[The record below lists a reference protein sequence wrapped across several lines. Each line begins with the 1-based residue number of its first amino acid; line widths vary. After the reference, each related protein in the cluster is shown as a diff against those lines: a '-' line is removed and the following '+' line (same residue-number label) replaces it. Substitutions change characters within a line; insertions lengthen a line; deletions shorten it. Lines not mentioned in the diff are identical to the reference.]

1 LSWRIEWK
9 AISDR
14 IEGLLEAGRLFA
26 QLWIGHGSDHKGI
39 IKQDL
44 APHARSIFQ
53 DIKKFKDNYESSLP
67 PTALASIERFL
78 SHENNFMAEPIR
90 SDLDGIKFVLP
101 CLASFRSEFTFKL
114 SDIQAVAKR
123 VTERAFEHLKRS
135 IIADESVK
143 SRWIGAFK
151 SGEAACEKLGAAH
164 LLLHGIWAF
173 KAYAAGERTDLI
185 LGEPLM
191 DLAVVESTAEA
202 LVLTEWKIVSS
213 NDLVA
218 KAEQALTQAKLYGEG
233 SLAGFELAEYRYLVL
248 VSEDILKEMPGDIKE
263 NEITYRYINIPVNRK
278 TPSKL

>member
-1 LSWRIEWK
+1 LSWRTEWK

-14 IEGLLEAGRLFA
+14 IEGLLEAGSLFV
-26 QLWIGHGSDHKGI
+26 QLWIARASDPQRTVNI
-39 IKQDL
+39 ELI
-44 APHARSIFQ
+44 PHARSIFQ
-53 DIKKFKDNYESSLP
+53 DIKKFKENYESSLP

-90 SDLDGIKFVLP
+90 SGADGLKFVLP
-101 CLASFRSEFTFKL
+101 CLASFRSEFTFQL

-135 IIADESVK
+135 IIADEIVK
-143 SRWIGAFK
+143 SRWIEAFM
-151 SGEAACEKLGAAH
+151 SGETACEKLGAAH

-185 LGEPLM
+185 LGEPLR

-202 LVLTEWKIVSS
+202 LVLTEWKVVSS
-213 NDLVA
+213 NDVA
-218 KAEQALTQAKLYGEG
+218 TKAKQAFDQAKLYGEG
-233 SLAGFELAEYRYLVL
+233 SLGGFELAGYRYLVL
-248 VSEDILKEMPGDIKE
+248 ISEDMLKEMPDDVKE
-263 NEITYRYINIPVNRK
+263 NEITYKYINIPVNRK